1 VAILEPWVLLRL
13 LAGLV
18 AVALFTRASVTAARV
33 LRYFDLSRAT
43 EGQLALERRMELA
56 RTFVRVGAV
65 TQVASLALTM
75 LAADKLSRGVR
86 GAMCAYGVF
95 HANEWGFRALGASI
109 VAAVGAGVLL
119 QLFALDAR
127 VRGMDLVRPLAIAI
141 LVVTPL
147 VVADF
152 ALTARFLLGL
162 DLGVV
167 ASCCS
172 GQLDP
177 IATAATGYAQGP
189 RLFATVG
196 AVSGISAAIAV
207 AVLAARR
214 ARAPWIVLSGA
225 VTALALPFALAA
237 SVLEVAPHA
246 FEAPH
251 HTCPFCL
258 LHADVFGIGYWL
270 FGAMFL
276 ASVWG
281 MGSAVG
287 ALMSRGAAARKA
299 LSDFAPRA
307 LRNQAIAWAFV
318 LALGAAPVVRY
329 AMIAHGAQL
338 FP

>member
-1 VAILEPWVLLRL
+1 M
-13 LAGLV
+13 LAGLA
-18 AVALFTRASVTAARV
+18 AVALFVRASVTAARV

-65 TQVASLALTM
+65 TQVASLVLLM

-95 HANEWGFRALGASI
+95 HANEWGFRALGTST
-109 VAAVGAGVLL
+109 VAAIGAGVLL

-127 VRGMDLVRPLAIAI
+127 VRGMDLVRPLAIAV

-147 VVADF
+147 VILDF
-152 ALTARFLLGL
+152 AVTSRFLLGL

-177 IATAATGYAQGP
+177 VAAAATGYAQGP
-189 RLFATVG
+189 RLLATVG
-196 AVSGISAAIAV
+196 AVVGISAAIAV
-207 AVLAARR
+207 ATLAAQR
-214 ARAPWIVLSGA
+214 ARAPWVVLSGA
-225 VTALALPFALAA
+225 VTTIALPFAIAA

-258 LHADVFGIGYWL
+258 LHADVLGIGYWL

-276 ASVWG
+276 ASVWSV
-281 MGSAVG
+281 GSAVG
-287 ALMSRGAAARKA
+287 ALMARGDAARKA
-299 LSDFAPRA
+299 LSEFAPLA
-307 LRNQAIAWAFV
+307 LRKEAVAWAFV
-318 LALGAAPVVRY
+318 LALGATPVVRY
-329 AMIAHGAQL
+329 AVVAHGAQL